1 MKPIS
6 MCFAATAS
14 LLAASQPAAADCQCR
29 AEGVVATHG
38 QTLCIPTPNGMR
50 LARCSKVSN
59 VSSWTFLDGPCPVA
73 ALDSALRPADPPR
86 LPQSQRLTR

>member
-1 MKPIS
+1 
-6 MCFAATAS
+6 MCFVAIAA
-14 LLAASQPAAADCQCR
+14 LLAASRPATADCQCR
-29 AEGVVATHG
+29 AAGVIATHG

-59 VSSWTFLDGPCPVA
+59 VSSWTFLDAPCPVA
-73 ALDSALRPADPPR
+73 ALDVAGQRADPRR